1 MPFNKVILGF
11 LFNSMITFKLTYNK
25 SSDSPVFYCYDNLEF
40 ILIQCI
46 ICESMAVL
54 QKNCIFALC

>member
-25 SSDSPVFYCYDNLEF
+25 SSDSPVFYCYDNLDF

-46 ICESMAVL
+46 ICE
-54 QKNCIFALC
+54 